1 MPAAITLVLFGAA
14 TAALSLQLPLGTLRA
29 PGSGFFP
36 LVLGVLLM
44 GLAGSHGI
52 RLYLARPKP
61 VAVPAAPTLPAAP
74 TSDGATLRVVLFMGA
89 VAFATAFLETL
100 GYAIVS
106 FLLMLA
112 LLWILG
118 VRKWHVAGLIALGSA
133 GFSQVVFVHWLRI
146 PLPSGWLGL

>member
-1 MPAAITLVLFGAA
+1 MTAAISLFLFGAV
-14 TAALSLQLPLGTLRA
+14 TAALSLQLPLGSLRA

-36 LVLGVLLM
+36 LVLGLLLM
-44 GLAGSHGI
+44 GLAASHGI
-52 RLYLARPKP
+52 RLHLARPKP
-61 VAVPAAPTLPAAP
+61 GAVPAAPAAAP
-74 TSDGATLRVVLFMGA
+74 SGDGATLRVVLFMGA

-118 VRKWHVAGLIALGSA
+118 VRKWHVSGLIALGSA